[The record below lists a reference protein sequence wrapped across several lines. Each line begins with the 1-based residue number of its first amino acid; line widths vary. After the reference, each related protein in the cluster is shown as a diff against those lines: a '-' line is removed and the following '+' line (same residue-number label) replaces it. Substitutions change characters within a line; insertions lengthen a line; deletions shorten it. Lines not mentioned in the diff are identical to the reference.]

1 MSDAID
7 RGRRVAQWLDDEDV
21 KWVIEE
27 AQKANYKLFLAAQT
41 DTERLSA
48 QARAQAWLTFTDSLL
63 ALVASGEFE
72 QGKREQQEQNATVR

>member
-72 QGKREQQEQNATVR
+72 REQQEQNATVR